1 MNYQEA
7 LNANITEKLT
17 KSQLIELANAL
28 QDHCLA
34 AELGESPSGLQ
45 MISEGSVKV
54 FNTIKY
60 ELPLL
65 VRDVKNAGVS
75 LKQLLTI
82 K

>member
-17 KSQLIELANAL
+17 KSQLIELANTL

-34 AELGESPSGLQ
+34 AELGESPTGLQ
-45 MISEGSVKV
+45 MISEGPVKV

-75 LKQLLTI
+75 LKQLVTF

>member
-1 MNYQEA
+1 MNYQDA
-7 LNANITEKLT
+7 INAPISEKLT
-17 KSQLIELANAL
+17 KSQLIELANTL
-28 QDHCLA
+28 QDHCLVT
-34 AELGESPSGLQ
+34 ELSDTPSGLQ

-65 VRDVKNAGVS
+65 VRDVKNAGVN
-75 LKQLLTI
+75 LKQLVTF

>member
-7 LNANITEKLT
+7 LNANISEKLT

-28 QDHCLA
+28 QDHCLVV
-34 AELGESPSGLQ
+34 ELESPTGLQ
-45 MISEGSVKV
+45 MISDGSVKV